1 MFPVEE
7 PERATSSPLASKDVP
22 KRWSRSRYIGGED
35 GDRQQGQGKY
45 SNAKSTKEK
54 SRINLEMT
62 SYSPQNTV
70 EG

>member
-1 MFPVEE
+1 VEE
-7 PERATSSPLASKDVP
+7 PEHATSSLLTSKDVP
-22 KRWSRSRYIGGED
+22 EGLVSKLIGGED
-35 GDRQQGQGKY
+35 GDRQQGQGKH

-54 SRINLEMT
+54 SRINLELT